1 MRQQD
6 RLQRRPP
13 ENPIYRRSQRRRLCQ
28 GTKCLYVVSAG
39 DHRRFTVS
47 LAPTGE
53 ARTEDTEVT
62 EDFLVIDEPL
72 PCRFSPT
79 KLPRRPFSVFP
90 DLRDLRVLRASLLR
104 W

>member
-1 MRQQD
+1 MRL
-6 RLQRRPP
+6 RNGKPVT
-13 ENPIYRRSQRRRLCQ
+13 NPYQKVVPADDEGAGLGSP
-28 GTKCLYVVSAG
+28 YVVSAG

>member
-1 MRQQD
+1 MIIHHPAME
-6 RLQRRPP
+6 RLDCADLEISR
-13 ENPIYRRSQRRRLCQ
+13 
-28 GTKCLYVVSAG
+28 YVVSAG

-72 PCRFSPT
+72 P
-79 KLPRRPFSVFP
+79 L
-90 DLRDLRVLRASLLR
+90 
-104 W
+104 